1 MDLLKTELPV
11 NEEAFVI
18 GGNLRTGVIMV
29 DIINGFYIVGAGNLV
44 RITNL
49 QIFLLFLPLSCVP
62 LEFTP
67 QSQAPR
73 RPDKKLLKMGE
84 ELMRL
89 SRAFYNKKLHVF
101 SFLDTHHIDVPKP
114 PYPSHCIPSTHEANL
129 APKL

>member
-29 DIINGFYIVGAGNLV
+29 DIINGFYIVGAGNL
-44 RITNL
+44 
-49 QIFLLFLPLSCVP
+49 
-62 LEFTP
+62 
-67 QSQAPR
+67 APR